1 MSPSISIR
9 LLGTQSDAR
18 LLEYASQGHER
29 AFEALVLRY
38 RRQLLAYCRRLL
50 LTEERAEDALQQ
62 GLLRAWLALQNGTD
76 VRDPKAWI
84 YTIVHNAALNTLRE
98 SGYDYA
104 ELHETLSG
112 RGAPEEDLDRRIAV
126 REALAGLAALPELQ
140 REALMRTAVEGESHH
155 TVAAELLISEGALRG
170 LVYRARATL
179 RAAATAVTPT
189 PLVTWAASPG
199 AGRVSIIERFAEL
212 GAGAGT
218 TAGLGGLLLKGGAV
232 AVTAGVLV
240 SGVGPGHL
248 GLTHH
253 HAAARSAHGQSDVPG
268 GASGASAD
276 GAVAAASA
284 GSVAAGFS
292 ATSPGQGAHRLG
304 LGSSPA
310 PIAFV
315 GAGAPSRS
323 SGHGGGG
330 RGSDSH
336 GGSGSS
342 SGSGDGHGGG
352 SSGGGGGGSDGS
364 ASGTPTSGSGGGG
377 SGSSD
382 GGSSG
387 SGSSDSGSG
396 GPGPS
401 GALTSGSAT
410 TTTSGDGGSGS
421 GGSDGGSGGSDS
433 TRSGSGTS
441 GSDGGSNPLSPS
453 GSDGGSSTTTP
464 TTTLPGN

>member
-62 GLLRAWLALQNGTD
+62 GLLRAWLALQNGTE
-76 VRDPKAWI
+76 VRDPKAWM
-84 YTIVHNAALNTLRE
+84 YRIVHNAALNTLRE

-155 TVAAELLISEGALRG
+155 AVAAELLISEGALRG

-189 PLVTWAASPG
+189 PLVTWAANPG
-199 AGRVSIIERFAEL
+199 AGRISIVERFAEL

-240 SGVGPGHL
+240 SGVGAGHL
-248 GLTHH
+248 GLNHH
-253 HAAARSAHGQSDVPG
+253 HGVARRAHAQSDAAV
-268 GASGASAD
+268 ASGASAD
-276 GAVAAASA
+276 SVTAAA
-284 GSVAAGFS
+284 GSTAPLTGH
-292 ATSPGQGAHRLG
+292 GAHRLG

-315 GAGAPSRS
+315 GAGGPSRS

-330 RGSDSH
+330 QGSDSH
-336 GGSGSS
+336 GGSGPLL
-342 SGSGDGHGGG
+342 GSGDGHGGG
-352 SSGGGGGGSDGS
+352 TSGGGGGGSH
-364 ASGTPTSGSGGGG
+364 
-377 SGSSD
+377 
-382 GGSSG
+382 GSSG
-387 SGSSDSGSG
+387 SGTSGGGSGTSGSG
-396 GPGPS
+396 TSDGGS
-401 GALTSGSAT
+401 IGSLTSGSAT
-410 TTTSGDGGSGS
+410 TSGSPSSSGSGS
-421 GGSDGGSGGSDS
+421 SGSSGSDS
-433 TRSGSGTS
+433 SSSGSGTS
-441 GSDGGSNPLSPS
+441 GSDGGPNPLTTSGS

-464 TTTLPGN
+464 TTTLSGN